1 MATTSAASF
10 AGNFNPRS
18 PHGER
23 PQSVRCSLRATNF
36 NPRSPHGERRVSR
49 RAPTSS
55 AIFQSTLPARG
66 ATTKSSA
73 TGRCEAFQSTL
84 PARGATTPRKTL
96 LQTRYF
102 NPRSP
107 HGERRLR
114 QYRAQNRQRISIH
127 APRTGSDKMIF
138 AGMCLAIFQ
147 STLPAR
153 GATGSH
159 QAAESQQDDF
169 NPRSPHG
176 ERQIPVY
183 NARREAVFQSTL
195 PARGATLL
203 VPPDTRRAPISI
215 HAPRTG
221 SDAPNTIRSHLP
233 YTFQSTLPARGATPL
248 R

>member
-1 MATTSAASF
+1 M
-10 AGNFNPRS
+10 
-18 PHGER
+18 
-23 PQSVRCSLRATNF
+23 
-36 NPRSPHGERRVSR
+36 SR

-176 ERQIPVY
+176 ERHIVY
-183 NARREAVFQSTL
+183 VFITFSLQFQSML
-195 PARGATLL
+195 PARGAT
-203 VPPDTRRAPISI
+203 TRCSRRSFCERISI

-221 SDAPNTIRSHLP
+221 SDAER
-233 YTFQSTLPARGATPL
+233 
-248 R
+248 

>member
-36 NPRSPHGERRVSR
+36 NPRSPHGERPFRHRV
-49 RAPTSS
+49 RATQHLISIHAP
-55 AIFQSTLPARG
+55 R
-66 ATTKSSA
+66 
-73 TGRCEAFQSTL
+73 TGSDNTMLKAEFLRAH
-84 PARGATTPRKTL
+84 
-96 LQTRYF
+96 F

-107 HGERRLR
+107 HGERR
-114 QYRAQNRQRISIH
+114 RAL
-127 APRTGSDKMIF
+127 T
-138 AGMCLAIFQ
+138 
-147 STLPAR
+147 STR
-153 GATGSH
+153 FINH
-159 QAAESQQDDF
+159 F

>member
-1 MATTSAASF
+1 MCHVVRQPAAQY
-10 AGNFNPRS
+10 FNPRS

-23 PQSVRCSLRATNF
+23 QDDFRRDVPCDISIHAPRTGSDRKPSGSREPAGRFQSTLPARGATYCLCIHNVFFAISIHAPRTGSDNTMLKAEFLRAHF
-36 NPRSPHGERRVSR
+36 NPRSPHGERR
-49 RAPTSS
+49 RALTS
-55 AIFQSTLPARG
+55 
-66 ATTKSSA
+66 
-73 TGRCEAFQSTL
+73 
-84 PARGATTPRKTL
+84 
-96 LQTRYF
+96 TRF
-102 NPRSP
+102 IN
-107 HGERRLR
+107 H
-114 QYRAQNRQRISIH
+114 
-127 APRTGSDKMIF
+127 
-138 AGMCLAIFQ
+138 
-147 STLPAR
+147 
-153 GATGSH
+153 
-159 QAAESQQDDF
+159 F